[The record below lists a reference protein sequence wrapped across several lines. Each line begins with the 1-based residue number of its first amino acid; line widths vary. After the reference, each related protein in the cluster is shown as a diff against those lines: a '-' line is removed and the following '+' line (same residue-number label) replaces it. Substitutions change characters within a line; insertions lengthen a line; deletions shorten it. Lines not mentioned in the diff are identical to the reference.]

1 MNEKFMK
8 VHKIVIHTITAVII
22 ASQLMGCAA
31 VSKSELLSMIDRGES
46 IEIEVAV
53 PTFAEQKQGEQLSE
67 LTWEELASLDT
78 VKDLRKAWDNKLL
91 ITITDTGKNGMLY
104 VNENGENVNNNTLR
118 VALHN
123 REFLKQL
130 DDKAVLKE
138 LADIVRSQYADIDET
153 DSDIKAVYLGINGYF
168 NLLPD
173 AIPNY
178 SNADST
184 ITRAEFMTMVM
195 RAETAVNDELVED
208 MDFTNAVGASEFNR
222 YAQEVVDSS
231 YLDIESKSLNNQTYN
246 GSITRAEAIYLLMNR
261 YFSDELESVDTKGV
275 AFNDCKDGGDIGE
288 KQQFAGKDRAKLYEL
303 AYMLQNGVV
312 STDLYKALVLANQKQ
327 IILGNTCW
335 DEAITKSEAL
345 ELLIK
350 TLRQEDKEMQ
360 FANKAG
366 VYENEK
372 SDTLVENGDNES
384 LSSDGDNESLS
395 VDVQGQ
401 DGIIDE
407 DEEGSTEDTAG
418 AVSEAKDAELTSEEK
433 ASVEKE
439 NEAIS
444 KAIDEKG
451 VENVDINVV
460 VTPVIEP
467 TVEVS
472 TEASTQQASSTNNS
486 GTTVWTDPE
495 TGEVWEF
502 KKGSGNDDS
511 IKDTGD
517 YSGSEWDW
525 MNGDF
530 VQ

>member
-53 PTFAEQKQGEQLSE
+53 PTFAEEERHGTESE

-104 VNENGENVNNNTLR
+104 VNENGENINNNTLR

-130 DDKAVLKE
+130 DDKAALKE

-153 DSDIKAVYLGINGYF
+153 DSDKKAVYIGINGYF

-178 SNADST
+178 SNADCT
-184 ITRAEFMTMVM
+184 ITQAEFMAMVM

-208 MDFTNAVGASEFNR
+208 MDFTDAVGESEFNR

-288 KQQFAGKDRAKLYEL
+288 KQQFTGKERAKLYEL

-312 STDLYKALVLANQKQ
+312 STDLYKAIVLANEKG
-327 IILGNTCW
+327 IILGNTRW

-345 ELLIK
+345 EMLIE
-350 TLRQEDKEMQ
+350 TLRQENQEMQ

-372 SDTLVENGDNES
+372 SDNLVENGSLSDNE
-384 LSSDGDNESLS
+384 DNENNASGDGLS
-395 VDVQGQ
+395 VDVQ
-401 DGIIDE
+401 DGVNSTGEGTLLGEDDYQEEISFSDE
-407 DEEGSTEDTAG
+407 DLQAIYDSFSDED
-418 AVSEAKDAELTSEEK
+418 KELF
-433 ASVEKE
+433 KE
-439 NEAIS
+439 YMADGDLDLSIES
-444 KAIDEKG
+444 G
-451 VENVDINVV
+451 NV
-460 VTPVIEP
+460 
-467 TVEVS
+467 
-472 TEASTQQASSTNNS
+472 QSSTGTVS
-486 GTTVWTDPE
+486 GTEGYGQLMPEGVSDPDYKF
-495 TGEVWEF
+495 GQ
-502 KKGSGNDDS
+502 
-511 IKDTGD
+511 GD
-517 YSGSEWDW
+517 YSNLSDTAIGY
-525 MNGDF
+525 
-530 VQ
+530 

>member
-1 MNEKFMK
+1 
-8 VHKIVIHTITAVII
+8 
-22 ASQLMGCAA
+22 MGCGAL
-31 VSKSELLSMIDRGES
+31 SKSELLSMIDRGES

-104 VNENGENVNNNTLR
+104 VNEKGENINNNTLR

-153 DSDIKAVYLGINGYF
+153 DSDKKAVYIGINGYF

-173 AIPNY
+173 TMPNY

-184 ITRAEFMTMVM
+184 ITRAEFMAMVM
-195 RAETAVNDELVED
+195 RAETAVNDELAED
-208 MDFTNAVGASEFNR
+208 MDFTNAVGTSEFNR

-231 YLDIESKSLNNQTYN
+231 YLNIESKSLNNQTYN

-350 TLRQEDKEMQ
+350 TLRQERGIEQ
-360 FANKAG
+360 YANKAG

-372 SDTLVENGDNES
+372 SDTLVENGG
-384 LSSDGDNESLS
+384 LSTDGDSLS
-395 VDVQGQ
+395 VDVLGV
-401 DGIIDE
+401 DGEIADGE
-407 DEEGSTEDTAG
+407 YDEEKEKEKGDEQSTDTAKSDNYTELTGDTYTDDEIDQLLNDMEISVSSSISTSTPSSGGST
-418 AVSEAKDAELTSEEK
+418 
-433 ASVEKE
+433 
-439 NEAIS
+439 
-444 KAIDEKG
+444 
-451 VENVDINVV
+451 
-460 VTPVIEP
+460 
-467 TVEVS
+467 
-472 TEASTQQASSTNNS
+472 
-486 GTTVWTDPE
+486 
-495 TGEVWEF
+495 
-502 KKGSGNDDS
+502 GSGYVDPDFAGV
-511 IKDTGD
+511 DTSAKPGTGGD
-517 YSGSEWDW
+517 YKLGE
-525 MNGDF
+525 GDHAPAGIHIE
-530 VQ
+530 

>member
-22 ASQLMGCAA
+22 VSQLMGCAA
-31 VSKSELLSMIDRGES
+31 VSKSELLSMIDRGEE

-53 PTFAEQKQGEQLSE
+53 PTFAEQKQGEQFSE

-104 VNENGENVNNNTLR
+104 VNESGENINNNTLR

-138 LADIVRSQYADIDET
+138 MADLVRSQYADIDET
-153 DSDIKAVYLGINGYF
+153 DSDIKAVYIGINGYF

-184 ITRAEFMTMVM
+184 ITQAEFMAMVM
-195 RAETAVNDELVED
+195 RAETAVNDELAED
-208 MDFTNAVGASEFNR
+208 MDFTNAVGESEFNR

-231 YLDIESKSLNNQTYN
+231 YLDIESKSLNNQAYN
-246 GSITRAEAIYLLMNR
+246 NSITRAEAIYLLMNR

-275 AFNDCKDGGDIGE
+275 AFNDCKDGGNIGE
-288 KQQFAGKDRAKLYEL
+288 KQQFTGKDRAKLYEL

-312 STDLYKALVLANQKQ
+312 STDLYKAIVLANEKG
-327 IILGNTCW
+327 IILGNTRW

-345 ELLIK
+345 EMLIK
-350 TLRQEDKEMQ
+350 TLRQERGIEQ

-372 SDTLVENGDNES
+372 DTGSENLVENGS
-384 LSSDGDNESLS
+384 LSDNGDNENNASGDGLS

-401 DGIIDE
+401 DGVNSTGEGTLLGEDDYQEEISFSDE
-407 DEEGSTEDTAG
+407 DLQAIYDSFSDED
-418 AVSEAKDAELTSEEK
+418 KELF
-433 ASVEKE
+433 KE
-439 NEAIS
+439 YMADGDLDLSIES
-444 KAIDEKG
+444 G
-451 VENVDINVV
+451 NV
-460 VTPVIEP
+460 
-467 TVEVS
+467 
-472 TEASTQQASSTNNS
+472 QSSTGTVS
-486 GTTVWTDPE
+486 GTGTEEVIYSDPDYKF
-495 TGEVWEF
+495 GQ
-502 KKGSGNDDS
+502 
-511 IKDTGD
+511 GD
-517 YSGSEWDW
+517 YSNLSDTAIGY
-525 MNGDF
+525 
-530 VQ
+530 

>member
-384 LSSDGDNESLS
+384 LSSDGDNENNASGDGLS
-395 VDVQGQ
+395 VDGAGI
-401 DGIIDE
+401 DGEIQEGEYSQADNEEKDTKDNDTDTKVNIDP
-407 DEEGSTEDTAG
+407 DSIP
-418 AVSEAKDAELTSEEK
+418 TSEIGAFLDSLTQE
-433 ASVEKE
+433 E
-439 NEAIS
+439 ID
-444 KAIDEKG
+444 AIDSDVLTELIYRDLYG
-451 VENVDINVV
+451 DEPSSGSNHIPGNPVEGA
-460 VTPVIEP
+460 TPD
-467 TVEVS
+467 
-472 TEASTQQASSTNNS
+472 N
-486 GTTVWTDPE
+486 
-495 TGEVWEF
+495 
-502 KKGSGNDDS
+502 GNL
-511 IKDTGD
+511 GD
-517 YSGSEWDW
+517 YEFGQGGELPDHLK
-525 MNGDF
+525 GDHI
-530 VQ
+530 Q

>member
-384 LSSDGDNESLS
+384 LSSDGDSLS
-395 VDVQGQ
+395 VDVQ
-401 DGIIDE
+401 DGVNSTGEGTLLGEDDYQEEISFSDE
-407 DEEGSTEDTAG
+407 DLQAIYDSFSDED
-418 AVSEAKDAELTSEEK
+418 KELF
-433 ASVEKE
+433 KE
-439 NEAIS
+439 YMA
-444 KAIDEKG
+444 DEDLDLSIESG
-451 VENVDINVV
+451 NV
-460 VTPVIEP
+460 
-467 TVEVS
+467 
-472 TEASTQQASSTNNS
+472 QSSTGTVSSADTGTDGYGQPMPEGVSDPDYKFGQS
-486 GTTVWTDPE
+486 GTDGLSTTAV
-495 TGEVWEF
+495 G
-502 KKGSGNDDS
+502 
-511 IKDTGD
+511 
-517 YSGSEWDW
+517 Y
-525 MNGDF
+525 
-530 VQ
+530 